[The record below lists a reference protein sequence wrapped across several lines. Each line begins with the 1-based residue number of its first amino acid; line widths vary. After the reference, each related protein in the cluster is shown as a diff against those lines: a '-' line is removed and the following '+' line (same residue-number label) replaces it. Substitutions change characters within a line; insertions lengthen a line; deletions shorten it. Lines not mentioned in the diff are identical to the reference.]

1 MKSKLVLQRMF
12 AGYVINGMK
21 NFLNLDFLIKK
32 KKIFFI
38 KTKVLK
44 KIY

>member
-1 MKSKLVLQRMF
+1 MKLKLVLQRMF

-21 NFLNLDFLIKK
+21 KILNLDFLIKK
-32 KKIFFI
+32 KKKFFI
-38 KTKVLK
+38 KIKVLK